1 MQLIKLDATDSTND
15 YLKSALST
23 DSLVDFTVVATE
35 RQLKGKG
42 QRGAKWQSEPGKNLT
57 FSVLK
62 RDLDLPVSDNFILNI
77 GVSLAVFN
85 TLKSFQV
92 PDLSIKWPN
101 DILSGTSK
109 ICGILIENLILGSKV
124 TTSVL
129 GIGLNVN
136 QLDFDTLQNATSLK
150 LLLGKTFN
158 LEELLVQ
165 VVENLKVVFK
175 KWEEEGA
182 NYLWTIYETVLF
194 RKDKAS
200 TFEDQSGNLFMGF
213 IRGVSK
219 EGKLILALED
229 NIIKEFNFK
238 EVQLRY

>member
-62 RDLDLPVSDNFILNI
+62 RGLDLPVSDNFILNI

-229 NIIKEFNFK
+229 NIMKEFNLK